1 MTFGTYWVTRPL
13 DLVNFRAATM
23 TATVGY
29 ARTSTVD
36 QVAGLE
42 AQVRDLEAQG
52 CTKVFSEQ
60 MSSVATQRPQLT
72 AMLDY
77 VRDGDIVVV
86 TKPDR
91 LARSTADLLGICETL
106 RVKGTTLRI
115 LSLQMDTS
123 TPTGKLML
131 TMLGAIAE
139 FERDLMLERQREG
152 VAKAKADGKYKG
164 RVPTAMRQT
173 EEVLRLKA
181 EGRSADD
188 IVGQLGIS
196 RSSVFRILRKQPA
209 AATSP

>member
-1 MTFGTYWVTRPL
+1 MNL
-13 DLVNFRAATM
+13 RATTM
-23 TATVGY
+23 TAMVGY
-29 ARTSTVD
+29 ARTSTVE

-42 AQVRDLEAQG
+42 AQLRDLEAQG

-60 MSSVATQRPQLT
+60 LSSVGGQRPQLT

-77 VRDGDIVVV
+77 VRDGDVVVV

-91 LARSTADLLGICETL
+91 LARSTADLLGICEAL
-106 RVKGTTLRI
+106 KAKGVTLRI

-164 RVPTAMRQT
+164 RAPTAMRQS
-173 EEVLRLKA
+173 EEVLKLKA

-209 AATSP
+209 PATSPQPADESSAG

>member
-1 MTFGTYWVTRPL
+1 MNL
-13 DLVNFRAATM
+13 KAATM
-23 TATVGY
+23 TAMVGY
-29 ARTSTVD
+29 ARTSTAE

-42 AQVRDLEAQG
+42 AQLRDLEAQG

-60 MSSVATQRPQLT
+60 VSSIGDGRPQLT

-77 VRDGDIVVV
+77 VREGDVVVV

-91 LARSTADLLGICETL
+91 LARSTADLLAICENL
-106 RVKGTTLRI
+106 KDKGVSLRI

-139 FERDLMLERQREG
+139 FERELMLERQREG

-164 RVPTAMRQT
+164 RAPTAMRQA
-173 EEVLRLKA
+173 EEVLRLKG
-181 EGRSADD
+181 EGRSADQ
-188 IVGQLGIS
+188 IVKQLGIS
-196 RSSVFRILRKQPA
+196 RSSVFRIFRTQTDTAGSA
-209 AATSP
+209 AE